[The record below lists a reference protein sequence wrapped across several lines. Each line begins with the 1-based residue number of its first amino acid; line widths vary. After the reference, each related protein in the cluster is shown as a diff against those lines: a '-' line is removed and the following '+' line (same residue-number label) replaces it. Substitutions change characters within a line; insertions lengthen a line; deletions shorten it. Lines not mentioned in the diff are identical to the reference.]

1 VKATGWVALAA
12 AAFGFTQSAHAAP
25 CTPVPV
31 STTGTGTS
39 NLSETLNNDMAISL
53 SSPGSTSRSFSPV
66 AVLSVIKDRFKST
79 GSNGTSETSESSE
92 RLLADDVA
100 ILGRA
105 ARSIAAP
112 GRVNRAQAQ

>member
-1 VKATGWVALAA
+1 
-12 AAFGFTQSAHAAP
+12 
-25 CTPVPV
+25 
-31 STTGTGTS
+31 
-39 NLSETLNNDMAISL
+39 
-53 SSPGSTSRSFSPV
+53 V

-79 GSNGTSETSESSE
+79 GSNGISETSESSE